1 LTAGSAISGD
11 AESRIRTEAALPS
24 LCPQTAASERQS
36 LTMDGLAEATKERI
50 SLFDIVSHRSS
61 RWDSDPSSENARDVF

>member
-1 LTAGSAISGD
+1 
-11 AESRIRTEAALPS
+11 
-24 LCPQTAASERQS
+24 
-36 LTMDGLAEATKERI
+36 MDGLAEATKERI